1 MDKVK
6 CLIVDD
12 EPLALDLIE
21 SYVVKTPFLELAG
34 RCSSAFKAMEV
45 MTSQKVDLIFLDI
58 QMPGLTGLEFSKS
71 LQNGPRII
79 FTTAY
84 DQYALDGFKADALDY
99 LVKPFNYSEFLKA
112 ANKAFIWFSM
122 ISNGKTIGLQS
133 TPDSIM
139 VKSESRLIRVSLNQI
154 LYIEGL
160 GDYVKI
166 HLEGNSSPVITQMT
180 LKSLE
185 QKLPSS
191 AFFRVHKSFIVQIDK
206 IHTIERNRIVFGKS
220 YIPVSPTV
228 KDYFFK
234 LLDERFLR

>member
-21 SYVVKTPFLELAG
+21 SYVVKTPFLELTG

-45 MTSQKVDLIFLDI
+45 MASQKVDLIFLDI

-71 LQNGPRII
+71 MQNGPRIV

-84 DQYALDGFKADALDY
+84 DQYALEGFKADALDY

-112 ANKAFIWFSM
+112 ANKAFAWFSM
-122 ISNGKTIGLQS
+122 ISNGKTSDTGSSIA
-133 TPDSIM
+133 SIM
-139 VKSESRLIRVSLNQI
+139 VKSDSRLERVDLNQI

-166 HLEGNSSPVITQMT
+166 HLEGISTPIITQMT

-185 QKLPSS
+185 QKLPSPD
-191 AFFRVHKSFIVQIDK
+191 FFRVHKSFIVQINK
-206 IHTIERNRIVFGKS
+206 IQTIERNRLVFGKS
-220 YIPVSPTV
+220 YIPISPSV
-228 KDYFFK
+228 KDDFSK

>member
-1 MDKVK
+1 MEKVK

-45 MTSQKVDLIFLDI
+45 MASQKVDLIFLDI

-71 LQNGPRII
+71 LQNGPRVV

-84 DQYALDGFKADALDY
+84 GQYALEGFKADALDY
-99 LVKPFNYSEFLKA
+99 LVKPFNYIEFLRA
-112 ANKAFIWFSM
+112 ANKAFTWVSM
-122 ISNGKTIGLQS
+122 VSGGKNAELRPAPS
-133 TPDSIM
+133 SIM
-139 VKSESRLIRVSLNQI
+139 VKSESRLVRVDLEQI
-154 LYIEGL
+154 LYIEGV

-166 HLEGNSSPVITQMT
+166 HLEGNSSVLTQMT

-185 QKLPSS
+185 DKLPTPS
-191 AFFRVHKSFIVQIDK
+191 FFRVHKSFIVQIDK
-206 IHTIERNRIVFGKS
+206 IQSIERNRIVFGKN
-220 YIPVSPTV
+220 YIPISPGV
-228 KDYFFK
+228 KEDFSK

>member
-1 MDKVK
+1 MEKIK

-21 SYVVKTPFLELAG
+21 SYVNKTPFLHLAG
-34 RCSSAFKAMEV
+34 RCTSAFKAMEQ
-45 MTSQKVDLIFLDI
+45 MASQKIDLVFLDI
-58 QMPGLTGLEFSKS
+58 QMPGLTGLELSRS

-84 DQYALDGFKADALDY
+84 SQYALEGFKADALDY

-112 ANKAFIWFSM
+112 AHKALSWFSM
-122 ISNGKTIGLQS
+122 VSGKSMAENRPT
-133 TPDSIM
+133 SIM
-139 VKSESRLIRVSLNQI
+139 VKSESRLVRVDLEHI

-166 HLEGNSSPVITQMT
+166 ILDNQSVPILTQMT
-180 LKSLE
+180 MKSLE
-185 QKLPSS
+185 EKLPSPD
-191 AFFRVHKSFIVQIDK
+191 FFRVHKSFIVQIGK
-206 IHTIERNRIVFGKS
+206 IQTIERSRIVFDKV

-228 KDYFFK
+228 KDEFFK
-234 LLDERFLR
+234 LLDERFLS